1 MPETPPDS
9 TADGPRPDAVRVVVA
24 DDHPAFRAGI
34 RTALERG
41 GTVTVVGE
49 AADGR
54 EALALVARLRPDV
67 LLLDMNM
74 PHASGLDVARALAA
88 DPEAP
93 RMLALSAHN
102 DSATILGLLDAGAAG
117 YITKDQHPTAVRE
130 AVLAVHRGEGRWF
143 VPIPR
148 RPDALS
154 PLTGREHEVLVW
166 MARGLDNASI
176 GERLRIAENTVRNH
190 LAAVYSKLGVGSAR
204 EAIAWAWENGLV
216 RAA

>member
-1 MPETPPDS
+1 MPEP
-9 TADGPRPDAVRVVVA
+9 VRLVLV

-34 RTALERG
+34 RSALEKG
-41 GTVTVVGE
+41 DQIAVVAE
-49 AADGR
+49 ASDGK
-54 EALALVARLRPDV
+54 EALAHVREHRPDV

-74 PHASGLDVARALAA
+74 PGMTGPEVAQALQS
-88 DPEAP
+88 DPDAP
-93 RMLALSAHN
+93 RILALSAYN
-102 DSATILGLLDAGAAG
+102 DSAYIHGLLDAGAAG

-148 RPDALS
+148 RPEMLS
-154 PLTGREHEVLVW
+154 PLTGREHEVLVL

-190 LAAVYSKLGVGSAR
+190 LAAVYGKLGVGSAR
-204 EAIAWAWENGLV
+204 EAVAWAWENGLV
-216 RAA
+216 KAG

>member
-1 MPETPPDS
+1 MSTPV
-9 TADGPRPDAVRVVVA
+9 TVVVA
-24 DDHPAFRAGI
+24 DDPPVFRAGI
-34 RTALERG
+34 RDALEKG
-41 GTVTVVGE
+41 GQVEVVGE
-49 AADGR
+49 AADGA
-54 EALALVARLRPDV
+54 EALKVVRRLRPDV

-74 PHASGLDVARALAA
+74 PEVTGPEVAAALGE

-93 RMLALSAHN
+93 RILALSAYN
-102 DSATILGLLDAGAAG
+102 DSATIHGLLEAGAAG
-117 YITKDQHPTAVRE
+117 YITKDQHPAAVRE

-148 RPDALS
+148 KPEMLS
-154 PLTGREHEVLVW
+154 PLTGREHEVLVL

-204 EAIAWAWENGLV
+204 EAVAWAWENGIV
-216 RAA
+216 KAT

>member
-1 MPETPPDS
+1 MSTPV
-9 TADGPRPDAVRVVVA
+9 TVVVS
-24 DDHPAFRAGI
+24 DDHPVFRAGI
-34 RTALERG
+34 RDALEKG
-41 GTVTVVGE
+41 GQVEVVGE
-49 AADGR
+49 AADGA
-54 EALALVARLRPDV
+54 EALKVVRRLRPDV

-74 PHASGLDVARALAA
+74 PEVTGPEVAAALGE

-93 RMLALSAHN
+93 RILALSAYN
-102 DSATILGLLDAGAAG
+102 DSATIHGLLEAGAAG

-148 RPDALS
+148 KPEMLS
-154 PLTGREHEVLVW
+154 PLTGREHEVLVL

-204 EAIAWAWENGLV
+204 EAVAWAWENGIV
-216 RAA
+216 KAT

>member
-1 MPETPPDS
+1 MPEHAARPPAHAAS
-9 TADGPRPDAVRVVVA
+9 GAPVTVVLA

-34 RTALERG
+34 RDALEKNGR
-41 GTVTVVGE
+41 VEVVGE
-49 AADGR
+49 AADGD
-54 EALALVARLRPDV
+54 EALKLVRRLRPDV

-74 PHASGLDVARALAA
+74 PETTGPEVAEALQD

-93 RMLALSAHN
+93 RVLALSAYN
-102 DSATILGLLDAGAAG
+102 DSAYIHGLLDAGAAG

-143 VPIPR
+143 VPIPKK
-148 RPDALS
+148 PETLS
-154 PLTGREHEVLVW
+154 PLTGREHEVLVL
-166 MARGLDNASI
+166 MARGLDNAAI

-204 EAIAWAWENGLV
+204 EAVAWAWENGVV
-216 RAA
+216 RAS

>member
-1 MPETPPDS
+1 M
-9 TADGPRPDAVRVVVA
+9 PDALAHPAAPGRPAPVRVVVA

-41 GTVTVVGE
+41 GAVEVVGE
-49 AADGR
+49 AADGS
-54 EALALVARLRPDV
+54 EALTLVARLHPDV
-67 LLLDMNM
+67 LLLDVNM
-74 PHASGLDVARALAA
+74 PQTSGLDVARTLAGAA
-88 DPEAP
+88 DAP
-93 RMLALSAHN
+93 RMLALSAFN
-102 DSATILGLLDAGAAG
+102 DSATVLALLDAGVAG

-148 RPDALS
+148 RPETLS
-154 PLTGREHEVLVW
+154 PLTGREHEVLVL
-166 MARGLDNASI
+166 MARGLDNGAI

-190 LAAVYSKLGVGSAR
+190 LASVYGKLGVGSAR

-216 RAA
+216 RVAP

>member
-1 MPETPPDS
+1 MPEP
-9 TADGPRPDAVRVVVA
+9 VRLVLV

-34 RTALERG
+34 RSALEKG
-41 GTVTVVGE
+41 DQIAVVAE
-49 AADGR
+49 ASNGK
-54 EALALVARLRPDV
+54 EALAHVREHRPDV

-74 PHASGLDVARALAA
+74 PGMTGPEVAQALQS
-88 DPEAP
+88 DPDAP
-93 RMLALSAHN
+93 RILALSAYN
-102 DSATILGLLDAGAAG
+102 DSAYIHGLLDAGAAG

-148 RPDALS
+148 RPEMLS
-154 PLTGREHEVLVW
+154 PLTGREHEVLVL

-190 LAAVYSKLGVGSAR
+190 LAAVYGKLGVGSAR
-204 EAIAWAWENGLV
+204 EAVAWAWENGLV
-216 RAA
+216 KAG

>member
-1 MPETPPDS
+1 MRPPLSTPAMS
-9 TADGPRPDAVRVVVA
+9 TPVTVVVA
-24 DDHPAFRAGI
+24 DDHPVFRAGI
-34 RTALERG
+34 RDALEKG
-41 GTVTVVGE
+41 GQVEVVGE
-49 AADGR
+49 AADGA
-54 EALALVARLRPDV
+54 EALKVVRRLRPDV

-74 PHASGLDVARALAA
+74 PEVTGPEVAAALGE

-93 RMLALSAHN
+93 RILALSAYN
-102 DSATILGLLDAGAAG
+102 DSATIHGLLEAGAAG

-148 RPDALS
+148 KPEMLS
-154 PLTGREHEVLVW
+154 PLTGREHEVLVL

-204 EAIAWAWENGLV
+204 EAVAWAWENGIV
-216 RAA
+216 KAT